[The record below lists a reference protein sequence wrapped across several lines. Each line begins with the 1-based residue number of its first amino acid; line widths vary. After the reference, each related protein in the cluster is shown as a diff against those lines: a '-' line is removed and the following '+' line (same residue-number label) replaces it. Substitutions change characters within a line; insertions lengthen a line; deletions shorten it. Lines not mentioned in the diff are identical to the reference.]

1 MSNFEINEII
11 EALRNVPNSLADKTL
26 PPPKFQKK
34 ILQTLDP
41 SKTTV
46 AVYSDNLI
54 NDHDKWNDI
63 KGSIEESVS
72 GRRPGEQVGF
82 EALAWYVSF
91 HHTQKNWGIYIPV
104 SSIHYLN
111 EVLQIKVQSH
121 INLDQISK
129 NVLFFHEIYHFL
141 TDLAISQLEL
151 LTKHPMYRVHKN
163 LYKNKAAGLISSE
176 EYNELEEN
184 LANAFMLGEIQSLI
198 SDHQLQNIIAWVE
211 TMPAGYREGGKTFL
225 SYNTKSLQKDNLNRY
240 AGIAAAKTKLNIVDQ
255 ALDLTV
261 FIPKPLTNIVDQCP
275 IYILDDTNETGLD
288 PDIVR
293 FFHRMEEIE
302 ETKPFKKMFVKLPQK
317 IQNAWIK
324 KRELLKEFLP
334 KPPQFKKFKDYY
346 ALYLPDGYR
355 AHFIKPNKNETRWL
369 AVEIGNHQSMGHGK

>member
-1 MSNFEINEII
+1 MSNFQISEII
-11 EALRNVPNSLADKTL
+11 EALENVPNSLANKSGL
-26 PPPKFQKK
+26 PPKFQKK

-46 AVYSDNLI
+46 AVYSDNLV
-54 NDHDKWNDI
+54 NDYDKWNEI
-63 KGSIEESVS
+63 KGSIDRSVT
-72 GRRPGEQVGF
+72 GGKTGELVGF

-91 HHTQKNWGIYIPV
+91 HHTQKDWGIYIPV

-111 EVLQIKVQSH
+111 EVLQIRAQSH

-129 NVLFFHEIYHFL
+129 NILLFHEIYHFL
-141 TDLAISQLEL
+141 TDLAVSQLEL
-151 LTKHPMYRVHKN
+151 LTKHPMYRTHKKF
-163 LYKNKAAGLISSE
+163 YKNETVGLIPTE

-184 LANAFMLGEIQSLI
+184 LANAFMLEEMQSLI
-198 SDHQLQNIIAWVE
+198 SDHQLHNIIAWVE

-225 SYNTKSLQKDNLNRY
+225 SSNIKSLQKDNLGRY
-240 AGIAAAKTKLNIVDQ
+240 AGIVAAKTQLNIVEQ

-261 FIPKPLTNIVDQCP
+261 FIPKPLSYIVNQCP

-293 FFHRMEEIE
+293 FFQRMEEVE
-302 ETKPFKKMFVKLPQK
+302 ETKSFKKMLMKIPQK
-317 IQNAWIK
+317 IQNAWTK
-324 KRELLKEFLP
+324 KKQLLKEVLP
-334 KPPQFKKFKDYY
+334 KSPQFKKFKGYY

-355 AHFIKPNKNETRWL
+355 AHFIKPKKNEKRWL
-369 AVEIGNHQSMGHGK
+369 AVEIGTHQSMGHGK